1 MSLKR
6 LLQPSS
12 IAVFGGREAHE
23 VVRQC
28 RRMGFSG
35 EIWPVHPTR
44 EVVEGYPCFRGVDE
58 LPRAPDASFIGVNR
72 NLTIEIVEQLSMR
85 GAGGAVCYASGFS
98 EVDDG
103 KKLNA
108 ALLSAAGSMPFL
120 GPNCY
125 GVINYLDG
133 ALLWPDQHG
142 GKRVDRGV
150 AILSQS
156 SNIGINLTMQA
167 RGLPIAYLIALGNQ
181 AQTDLGDALGTLLTD
196 ERVSAIGL
204 YIEGF
209 RDVTVLERVMRVARE
224 RKIPVVALKSGA
236 SDQGAKIAQSH
247 TAAMTGSDDVA
258 DALFKRL
265 GIGRAHDLDT
275 LVETL
280 KILHVHGPLK
290 GGRLC
295 SMSCSGGEA
304 SLMADTAIGRKIN
317 FPELTDHQHQSI
329 AATVHPLVS
338 VSNPLDY
345 HTFAWNKEEDLF
357 NTYSAM
363 LECHFD
369 LAMLVLD
376 FPRADRCSL
385 ETWAP
390 AVNAICRAAQKTR
403 MPTAVLASLPESL
416 PEATAS
422 DLMSANI
429 APLCG
434 IRQAL
439 DAAEIAAAIGEFWKN
454 APKSDL
460 LSGPVINSNEGT
472 KRRIDEWEAKQYL
485 AKAEITVPQGK
496 RCSDLE
502 ELLAFAETIEFPMA
516 LKACSAELI
525 HKSDVAAVYV
535 GISDSDELEN
545 RALELFSRFEL
556 LLVEEMVAS
565 AVCELIVGI
574 NQDPVIGPWMLV
586 GSGGIYAEL
595 LKDQQVILLPA
606 DRKAIEE
613 AVGNLKISPILNGYR
628 SSSPADY
635 EAVVSTLEKISSYW
649 ENNKH
654 QLASLEI
661 NPLLALP
668 QGKGA
673 CAVDAVMQ
681 FQSVG

>member
-1 MSLKR
+1 MRGLSGFGKGQARFSGTSFLAICLNLAGLDLSPLSLKR

-586 GSGGIYAEL
+586 GSGGIYAE
-595 LKDQQVILLPA
+595 
-606 DRKAIEE
+606 
-613 AVGNLKISPILNGYR
+613 
-628 SSSPADY
+628 
-635 EAVVSTLEKISSYW
+635 
-649 ENNKH
+649 
-654 QLASLEI
+654 
-661 NPLLALP
+661 
-668 QGKGA
+668 
-673 CAVDAVMQ
+673 
-681 FQSVG
+681 

>member
-1 MSLKR
+1 
-6 LLQPSS
+6 
-12 IAVFGGREAHE
+12 
-23 VVRQC
+23 
-28 RRMGFSG
+28 MGFSG

-247 TAAMTGSDDVA
+247 TAAMAGSDDVA

-454 APKSDL
+454 APKRDL

-628 SSSPADY
+628 SLSPADY

>member
-1 MSLKR
+1 
-6 LLQPSS
+6 
-12 IAVFGGREAHE
+12 
-23 VVRQC
+23 
-28 RRMGFSG
+28 MGFSG

-247 TAAMTGSDDVA
+247 TAAMAGSDDVV

-275 LVETL
+275 LIETL

-454 APKSDL
+454 APKRDL

-628 SSSPADY
+628 SLSPADY

>member
-1 MSLKR
+1 
-6 LLQPSS
+6 
-12 IAVFGGREAHE
+12 
-23 VVRQC
+23 
-28 RRMGFSG
+28 MGFSG

-247 TAAMTGSDDVA
+247 TAAMAGSDDVA

>member
-454 APKSDL
+454 APKRDL

-628 SSSPADY
+628 SLSPADY

>member
-247 TAAMTGSDDVA
+247 TAAMAGSDDVA

-454 APKSDL
+454 APKRDL

-628 SSSPADY
+628 SLSPADY

>member
-247 TAAMTGSDDVA
+247 TAAMAGSDDVA

-363 LECHFD
+363 LKCHFD

-454 APKSDL
+454 APKRDL

-628 SSSPADY
+628 SLSPADY

-668 QGKGA
+668 EGKGA

-681 FQSVG
+681 FQNAG

>member
-1 MSLKR
+1 
-6 LLQPSS
+6 
-12 IAVFGGREAHE
+12 
-23 VVRQC
+23 
-28 RRMGFSG
+28 MGFSG

-247 TAAMTGSDDVA
+247 TAAMAGSDDVV

-363 LECHFD
+363 LKCHFD

-628 SSSPADY
+628 SLSPADY

>member
-1 MSLKR
+1 
-6 LLQPSS
+6 
-12 IAVFGGREAHE
+12 
-23 VVRQC
+23 
-28 RRMGFSG
+28 MGFSG

-247 TAAMTGSDDVA
+247 TAAMAGSDDVA

-363 LECHFD
+363 LKCHFD

-472 KRRIDEWEAKQYL
+472 RRRIDEWEAKQYL

-628 SSSPADY
+628 SLSPADY

>member
-247 TAAMTGSDDVA
+247 TAAMAGSDDVA

-454 APKSDL
+454 APKRDL

-628 SSSPADY
+628 SSNPADFG
-635 EAVVSTLEKISSYW
+635 AVVSTLEKISSYW

-668 QGKGA
+668 EGKGA

-681 FQSVG
+681 FQNAG

>member
-1 MSLKR
+1 M
-6 LLQPSS
+6 
-12 IAVFGGREAHE
+12 A
-23 VVRQC
+23 
-28 RRMGFSG
+28 
-35 EIWPVHPTR
+35 
-44 EVVEGYPCFRGVDE
+44 
-58 LPRAPDASFIGVNR
+58 
-72 NLTIEIVEQLSMR
+72 
-85 GAGGAVCYASGFS
+85 
-98 EVDDG
+98 
-103 KKLNA
+103 
-108 ALLSAAGSMPFL
+108 
-120 GPNCY
+120 
-125 GVINYLDG
+125 
-133 ALLWPDQHG
+133 
-142 GKRVDRGV
+142 
-150 AILSQS
+150 
-156 SNIGINLTMQA
+156 
-167 RGLPIAYLIALGNQ
+167 
-181 AQTDLGDALGTLLTD
+181 
-196 ERVSAIGL
+196 
-204 YIEGF
+204 
-209 RDVTVLERVMRVARE
+209 
-224 RKIPVVALKSGA
+224 
-236 SDQGAKIAQSH
+236 
-247 TAAMTGSDDVA
+247 GSDDVA
-258 DALFKRL
+258 DALLKRL

-275 LVETL
+275 LIETL
-280 KILHVHGPLK
+280 KILHVHGPLE

-317 FPELTDHQHQSI
+317 FPELTDDQHQSI

-385 ETWAP
+385 ETWQP
-390 AVNAICRAAQKTR
+390 AVNAICRAAQKTQ

-416 PEATAS
+416 PEMTAS

-439 DAAEIAAAIGEFWKN
+439 DAAEIASTIGEFWKN
-454 APKSDL
+454 GPKSDL
-460 LSGPVINSNEGT
+460 LCGPVTNSDDGA
-472 KRRIDEWEAKQYL
+472 KKRIDEWEAKQYL
-485 AKAEITVPQGK
+485 ARAGITVPRGK

-502 ELLAFAETIEFPMA
+502 ELRAFAETIEFPMV
-516 LKACSAELI
+516 LKACSPELI
-525 HKSDVAAVYV
+525 HKSDVSAVYV
-535 GISDSDELEN
+535 GIPDSDELEN

-606 DRKAIEE
+606 DRKALEE
-613 AVGNLKISPILNGYR
+613 AVDNLKISPILNGYR
-628 SSSPADY
+628 SSGPADY

-649 ENNKH
+649 EHNKH

-668 QGKGA
+668 EGKGA

>member
-28 RRMGFSG
+28 RRMGFAG

-44 EVVEGYPCFRGVDE
+44 EVVEGYPCFRQVDE
-58 LPRAPDASFIGVNR
+58 LPWAPDASFIGVNR
-72 NLTIEIVEQLSMR
+72 NLTIEIVEQLSKR

-103 KKLNA
+103 KQLNA

-247 TAAMTGSDDVA
+247 TAAMAGSDDVA

-317 FPELTDHQHQSI
+317 
-329 AATVHPLVS
+329 
-338 VSNPLDY
+338 
-345 HTFAWNKEEDLF
+345 
-357 NTYSAM
+357 
-363 LECHFD
+363 
-369 LAMLVLD
+369 
-376 FPRADRCSL
+376 
-385 ETWAP
+385 
-390 AVNAICRAAQKTR
+390 
-403 MPTAVLASLPESL
+403 
-416 PEATAS
+416 
-422 DLMSANI
+422 
-429 APLCG
+429 
-434 IRQAL
+434 
-439 DAAEIAAAIGEFWKN
+439 
-454 APKSDL
+454 
-460 LSGPVINSNEGT
+460 
-472 KRRIDEWEAKQYL
+472 
-485 AKAEITVPQGK
+485 
-496 RCSDLE
+496 
-502 ELLAFAETIEFPMA
+502 
-516 LKACSAELI
+516 
-525 HKSDVAAVYV
+525 
-535 GISDSDELEN
+535 
-545 RALELFSRFEL
+545 
-556 LLVEEMVAS
+556 
-565 AVCELIVGI
+565 
-574 NQDPVIGPWMLV
+574 
-586 GSGGIYAEL
+586 
-595 LKDQQVILLPA
+595 
-606 DRKAIEE
+606 
-613 AVGNLKISPILNGYR
+613 
-628 SSSPADY
+628 
-635 EAVVSTLEKISSYW
+635 
-649 ENNKH
+649 
-654 QLASLEI
+654 
-661 NPLLALP
+661 
-668 QGKGA
+668 
-673 CAVDAVMQ
+673 
-681 FQSVG
+681 

>member
-1 MSLKR
+1 
-6 LLQPSS
+6 
-12 IAVFGGREAHE
+12 
-23 VVRQC
+23 
-28 RRMGFSG
+28 MGFSG

-247 TAAMTGSDDVA
+247 TAAMAGSDDVA

-363 LECHFD
+363 LKCHFD

-628 SSSPADY
+628 SLSPADY

>member
-628 SSSPADY
+628 SSNPADFG
-635 EAVVSTLEKISSYW
+635 AVVSTLEKISSYW

-668 QGKGA
+668 EGKGA

-681 FQSVG
+681 FQNAG

>member
-1 MSLKR
+1 
-6 LLQPSS
+6 
-12 IAVFGGREAHE
+12 
-23 VVRQC
+23 
-28 RRMGFSG
+28 MGFSG

-247 TAAMTGSDDVA
+247 TAAMAGSDDVV

-454 APKSDL
+454 APKRDL

-628 SSSPADY
+628 SLSPADY

>member
-247 TAAMTGSDDVA
+247 TAAMAGSDDVA

-628 SSSPADY
+628 SLSPADY

>member
-1 MSLKR
+1 
-6 LLQPSS
+6 
-12 IAVFGGREAHE
+12 
-23 VVRQC
+23 
-28 RRMGFSG
+28 
-35 EIWPVHPTR
+35 
-44 EVVEGYPCFRGVDE
+44 
-58 LPRAPDASFIGVNR
+58 
-72 NLTIEIVEQLSMR
+72 
-85 GAGGAVCYASGFS
+85 
-98 EVDDG
+98 
-103 KKLNA
+103 
-108 ALLSAAGSMPFL
+108 MP
-120 GPNCY
+120 
-125 GVINYLDG
+125 
-133 ALLWPDQHG
+133 
-142 GKRVDRGV
+142 
-150 AILSQS
+150 
-156 SNIGINLTMQA
+156 
-167 RGLPIAYLIALGNQ
+167 
-181 AQTDLGDALGTLLTD
+181 
-196 ERVSAIGL
+196 
-204 YIEGF
+204 
-209 RDVTVLERVMRVARE
+209 VLERAMRVARE

-247 TAAMTGSDDVA
+247 TAAMAGSDDVA
-258 DALFKRL
+258 DALLKRL

-275 LVETL
+275 LIETL
-280 KILHVHGPLK
+280 KILHVHGPLE

-317 FPELTDHQHQSI
+317 FPELTDDQHQSI

-385 ETWAP
+385 ETWQP
-390 AVNAICRAAQKTR
+390 AVNAICRAAQKTQ

-416 PEATAS
+416 PEMTAS

-439 DAAEIAAAIGEFWKN
+439 DAAEIASAIGEFWKN
-454 APKSDL
+454 GPKGDL
-460 LSGPVINSNEGT
+460 LCGPVANSDDGA
-472 KRRIDEWEAKQYL
+472 KKRIDEWEAKQYL
-485 AKAEITVPQGK
+485 AKAGITVPRGK

-502 ELLAFAETIEFPMA
+502 ELRAFAETIEFPMV

-525 HKSDVAAVYV
+525 HKSDVSAVYV

-545 RALELFSRFEL
+545 RALALFSRFEL

-606 DRKAIEE
+606 DRKALEE
-613 AVGNLKISPILNGYR
+613 AVDNLKINPILNGYR

-649 ENNKH
+649 EHNKN

-668 QGKGA
+668 EGKGA